1 MADINNLTGLEK
13 PLTKLVETISEG
25 LGVVGNAV
33 FQFDAK
39 KLKRIGEAQ
48 SEVNKLKIVKTAE
61 GEAKAL
67 GIMQRAS
74 NRFALEQYNK
84 QTNLENI
91 VVKSRQMLDGATVSD
106 TPVDKDWTARFLGIA
121 QDVSREDMQDVLAKI
136 LANEVASPS
145 TYSLRTLDLIRNLS
159 SAELKAFTGYV
170 GMAMQ
175 PYGVIILS
183 KLTLNSL
190 KNYDLKIDE
199 YIQLTDIGLFNSN
212 TTLNVNTKLKKDK
225 SVLINIAKEDWL
237 ITNHDEEEK
246 ELLLDVIKYTEA
258 GVEIAG
264 LLTEFPVNTKRD
276 VYLRDI
282 KESIVSQGF
291 SVS

>member
-33 FQFDAK
+33 FRFDAK

-67 GIMQRAS
+67 GIMERAS
-74 NRFALEQYNK
+74 NRLALEQYNK

-91 VVKSRQMLDGATVSD
+91 VVKSRQILDGVTVSD

-225 SVLINIAKEDWL
+225 SVLINIAKEDWV

-258 GVEIAG
+258 GVQIAG

-291 SVS
+291 SIS